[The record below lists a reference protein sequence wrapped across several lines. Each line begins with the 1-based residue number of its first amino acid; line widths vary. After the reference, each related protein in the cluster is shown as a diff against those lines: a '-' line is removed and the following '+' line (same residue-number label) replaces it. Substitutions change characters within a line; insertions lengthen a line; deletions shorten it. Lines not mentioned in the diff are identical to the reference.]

1 MGATWALFL
10 GLVLALLGGHGADAS
25 LAALSC
31 GDNCEPGP
39 DLLPRSFRMLTLWER
54 SCAWA
59 EGSLAVFFFQFAAL

>member
-1 MGATWALFL
+1 MPLVRTTRVPDIGTSASRMGATWALFL

-39 DLLPRSFRMLTLWER
+39 DLLP
-54 SCAWA
+54 
-59 EGSLAVFFFQFAAL
+59 